1 MTDSVAVI
9 GVPSSLGGP
18 PLGSEHGPA
27 RLRAAGLVSRLRAAG
42 LHVADLGDVPVPDRR
57 SRTGYR
63 PDELAA
69 FESVARWVAKHTW
82 RAHAEG
88 MLPLLIGG
96 DHSAAI
102 GSIAASSQSVP
113 GLGIVWLDAH
123 PDFNTP
129 DTTPSGNIHGMVLA
143 IAAGRGPAPLVR
155 LMGFAPMM
163 HPQRIVVI
171 GARSIDAGE
180 RNNLREAGVQVYDA
194 EFVERNGVRETVA
207 AAMAYLERNDV
218 RAVHLSVDLDVLD
231 PTVAPGVS
239 TPVPGGFTVD
249 ELCLA
254 ARSVADAGRVAA
266 LDLVELTPAE
276 DVEGATAEAAIRV
289 AENALAHAHTQARA
303 SA

>member
-9 GVPSSLGGP
+9 GVPSSLGGL
-18 PLGSEHGPA
+18 PLGSEHGPE
-27 RLRAAGLVSRLRAAG
+27 RLRAAGLVARLRAAG
-42 LHVADLGDVPVPDRR
+42 LHVADLGDVPVPVRR
-57 SRTGYR
+57 KRNGYHA
-63 PDELAA
+63 DDLAP

-155 LMGFAPMM
+155 LMGFAPMV
-163 HPQRIVVI
+163 HPERIVVI
-171 GARSIDAGE
+171 GARVIDAGE

-194 EFVERNGVRETVA
+194 EYIDRNGLGETVA
-207 AAMAYLERNDV
+207 EAMAYLERNEA
-218 RAVHLSVDLDVLD
+218 RAIHLSVDLDVLD
-231 PTVAPGVS
+231 PEVAPGVS
-239 TPVPGGFTVD
+239 TPVPGGLSVD

-254 ARSVADAGRVAA
+254 ARMVAERARVAA
-266 LDLVELTPAE
+266 MDLVELTPAE
-276 DVEGATAEAAIRV
+276 DVDGATAEAAIRV
-289 AENALAHAHTQARA
+289 AESALARAPKQARA